1 MTQRLYQFIKYLLT
15 AVFAASLTFGCTP
28 KTEKP
33 VKTNHSPEFNVAP
46 STIAIE
52 VIVDLESL
60 EQKARES
67 IPTELVRVDQNINAC
82 VPKKQAKV
90 CVSPNLKCNKKLRY
104 PGGWT
109 CIGWKQSGCG
119 KYLITDTFPQLD
131 CKVTGKVTRGN
142 FTVFGRDENLVI
154 SAPVKLNFKAYERGD
169 LGKLAPVYLDAG
181 ADIIFST
188 PLGVAQDWGLNSE
201 PQLNYRWTSPPQLK
215 IGVFTFDAQSHAD
228 RAISE
233 KKDDVDD
240 DLKASIQN
248 IDLKSPVQS
257 IWSELHEPI
266 LIGPP
271 DSNLWLNMTPESI
284 GISDISF
291 NVNEALFSLTLNS
304 QTKVL
309 WTQEKPKSQR
319 KISPLPQVSES
330 TSPKS
335 LRLNLPMNLSFER
348 IKTGV
353 IESLKSN
360 NTFAF
365 NDESIDDG
373 VITIK
378 GFDIYQT
385 NNDSLAV
392 GLEVEA
398 KFDNEWF
405 STQGTVWT
413 ISTPEIDTSRR
424 AVLIKDFDFL
434 SLTNND
440 SLNTLVQ
447 ILRLPTIREQIT
459 EIMVFEYG
467 ALLDESIEEY
477 IGMPHQFSLDEGI
490 EGQVTL
496 SSFSVHDS
504 HVVGD
509 GIRIR
514 VGITGESKIR
524 YAPK

>member
-1 MTQRLYQFIKYLLT
+1 MTQRLNQFIKPLFT
-15 AVFAASLTFGCTP
+15 AAFAASLAFGCTP

-33 VKTNHSPEFNVAP
+33 EKTSHSPEFNVAP

-60 EQKARES
+60 EEKASES

-90 CVSPNLKCNKKLRY
+90 CVSPNLKCNKKFRY

-109 CIGWKQSGCG
+109 CIGWKQTGCG

-142 FTVFGRDENLVI
+142 FTVFGQDDNLVV
-154 SAPVKLNFKAYERGD
+154 SAPIKLNFKAYERGD

-201 PQLNYRWTSPPQLK
+201 PQLNYRWTSPPQLR

-228 RAISE
+228 RAISD
-233 KKDDVDD
+233 KRDDVIE
-240 DLKASIQN
+240 DLKATIQN
-248 IDLKSPVQS
+248 IDLKTAVQS
-257 IWSELHEPI
+257 IWSELHKPI

-284 GISDISF
+284 GISDITF

-304 QTKVL
+304 QTEVL
-309 WTQEKPKSQR
+309 WTKEKPISQ
-319 KISPLPQVSES
+319 KKKTSLPQLSES
-330 TSPKS
+330 KSPKS

-353 IESLKSN
+353 NESLKSN
-360 NTFAF
+360 NTFAI
-365 NDESIDDG
+365 NDESIGNG
-373 VITIK
+373 VLTIK

-392 GLEVEA
+392 GLEIEA
-398 KFDNEWF
+398 KFENEWF
-405 STQGTVWT
+405 STDGTVWT
-413 ISTPEIDTSRR
+413 ISRPEIDTSRR
-424 AVLIKDFDFL
+424 AVIIKDFDFL

-440 SLNTLVQ
+440 SLDTLVH
-447 ILRLPTIREQIT
+447 ILRLPYIRKQIT
-459 EIMVFEYG
+459 EILVFEYG
-467 ALLDESIEEY
+467 SLLNESIEEY
-477 IGMPHQFSLDEGI
+477 IDMPHQFSLNEEI
-490 EGQVTL
+490 KGQITF
-496 SSFSVHDS
+496 SSFSVLDS
-504 HVVGD
+504 HVFGD

-524 YAPK
+524 YATK